1 MMVLLVTVL
10 RYAGFHH
17 DKVRCSLYW
26 LLSIVVWPTLRL
38 CSMVV
43 TKGDFIGTPQLSL
56 VSSKEVGHDH
66 KSSNIYLLV
75 SRPEGKQR
83 VD

>member
-1 MMVLLVTVL
+1 MVLLVAVL

-26 LLSIVVWPTLRL
+26 LLSIVVWPALGL

-43 TKGDFIGTPQLSL
+43 TKETSLEHLSL

-66 KSSNIYLLV
+66 KGSNIYLLV
-75 SRPEGKQR
+75 SRPAGKPR